1 MTVNGNTRSMRQHVQ
16 RSLGDDFVEPPASVM
31 SAMPNDD
38 DDDDEGE
45 EFQPKAGSRGRPTTT
60 TAATTTP
67 IPARG
72 RGRPSRTGRK
82 TSATVTQ
89 PDEDSME
96 TGSVTMPTGNN
107 TTYVGGQQ
115 SEEKGYFHHLLAGKT
130 NIQVLVDQWI
140 DSYQANRDEALIELM
155 QFFLDSSGC
164 KGKLTQTMYL
174 KMEHVDMLRAMTEH
188 FDEDTSEYPIIM
200 SGLQYK
206 KFRSSF
212 SEFVVLLIKQASY
225 SIIYDQYMID
235 NLVTLLTALSDS
247 PVRAFRHTGT
257 LAVLKVMT
265 ALVDIAL
272 TISIQKD
279 QCQRQY
285 EAERQKSSARRAAD
299 RLDTLTAKRKE
310 LEGNENEIKS
320 FMNFIFKGVFIH
332 RYRDIVP
339 DIRCLCMSE
348 LGEWMKSYPMVFLD
362 DIYLKYIG
370 WTLYDKVG
378 DCRLRCLLA
387 LIPLFQT
394 TDLVGKLELFT
405 NRFKDRI
412 VQMTVDCEYE
422 VAVQAIKLL
431 TAILKFNE
439 RILEDKD
446 CENIYELVYHSH
458 RQVSQAAGEFLNQKL
473 FHKAEQPSNSSKK
486 RSQNTAFIHLLVQ
499 FFIESELHEH
509 ATYLVDSMWDQHPM
523 MKDWECM
530 TDILLEAPDQEEDPL
545 DDQHENCLI
554 EIMVCCVREAA
565 TGEYPIGRGQPNRK
579 LTMKEQKQKED
590 DKKVLTDHFIGT
602 LPPLLN
608 KYIADADK
616 LLNLLQIPLHFNYEV
631 YTTTRRE
638 RDLDAYLNALSDIV
652 QRHTTAEIFDAVSK
666 CFECVCDVS
675 FTLSNR
681 AIAHRGNIIDKILA
695 NFNAAMGIFEE
706 MDEADEDDLY
716 PLLLN
721 LRKLDAFHQC
731 HDLGNTDL
739 WDKIHLLFKAAIDNE
754 DMSPEIVDKCFG
766 IANRSLLWGLYQL
779 DMQFDKDLLKKL
791 VKRSR
796 KLCTLCQKLMLH
808 ANTQICHYAYS
819 TLCDLL
825 ISMSPHLV
833 DKNPDYQV
841 LAIEINENLIQALL
855 TFLNTYVFFAEE
867 SKNQDEQAKIETL
880 HKKRNLLAAYCKLIV
895 HNVLPIQAATNILK
909 YYVKFSNDFGDI
921 IKNTFTRAR
930 DISKI
935 HTAKTMAYSLMAVYK
950 DCVATR
956 DAAQEAAGNDETV
969 NIDLSPLRELA
980 RRFNLSFGLDMA
992 KQREALAALHR
1003 ECIRFALTPLF
1014 RHDDPSQPGPN
1025 ILFLEVLP
1033 EFASKLL
1040 KPDKKAI
1047 YDHVDKLVHN
1057 ATIEGDAW
1065 QPLINYRRIL
1075 NDEPGGGHGP
1085 KTRAS
1090 TATRG
1095 RKRAAPQ
1102 DDDNSRL

>member
-956 DAAQEAAGNDETV
+956 DAAQEAAGNDETI

>member
-1 MTVNGNTRSMRQHVQ
+1 MTVNGSTRSLRQHVQ
-16 RSLGDDFVEPPASVM
+16 RSLGDDFIEPPSVM
-31 SAMPNDD
+31 SVIGNENDD
-38 DDDDEGE
+38 DDGTEDFHPRGASS
-45 EFQPKAGSRGRPTTT
+45 KARTRG
-60 TAATTTP
+60 
-67 IPARG
+67 
-72 RGRPSRTGRK
+72 TGRQTRVGRK
-82 TSATVTQ
+82 PNTTINQA
-89 PDEDSME
+89 DDDSME
-96 TGSVTMPTGNN
+96 TSSVIARNN
-107 TTYVGGQQ
+107 TTFVGQQ
-115 SEEKGYFHHLLAGKT
+115 SEEKGYFHHLLTGKT

-174 KMEHVDMLRAMTEH
+174 KMEHIDMLRTMTEH

-200 SGLQYK
+200 SGLQFK

-212 SEFVVLLIKQASY
+212 SEFVVLLIKQSSY
-225 SIIYDQYMID
+225 LIIYDQYMID

-299 RLDTLTAKRKE
+299 RLDTLTTKRKE

-332 RYRDIVP
+332 RYRDVVP

-348 LGEWMKSYPMVFLD
+348 LGEWMKSYPTVFLD

-370 WTLYDKVG
+370 WTLYDKVK

-394 TDLVGKLELFT
+394 TDLVGKLELFI
-405 NRFKDRI
+405 NRFKDRV

-431 TAILKFNE
+431 TAILKFND

-458 RQVSQAAGEFLNQKL
+458 RQIAQAAGEFLNQKL
-473 FHKAEQPSNSSKK
+473 FHKAEQPLNTTKK
-486 RSQNTAFIHLLVQ
+486 RSQNTAFMYLLVQ

-530 TDILLEAPDQEEDPL
+530 TDILLEAPDQDDDPL

-579 LTMKEQKQKED
+579 LTMKEQKQKDD
-590 DKKVLTDHFIGT
+590 DKKTLTDHFIGS
-602 LPPLLN
+602 LPALLN

-616 LLNLLQIPLHFNYEV
+616 LLNLLQIPLHFNYET
-631 YTTTRRE
+631 YTTARRE
-638 RDLDAYLNALSDIV
+638 RDLDSYLNVLSDIV
-652 QRHTTAEIFDAVSK
+652 QRHTTADVFDSVSK
-666 CFECVCDVS
+666 CFECVCDVN

-681 AIAHRGNIIDKILA
+681 AIAHRGNIMDKILA
-695 NFNAAMGIFEE
+695 NFNAAMSIFEE

-731 HDLGNTDL
+731 HDLGNVDL

-779 DMQFDKDLLKKL
+779 DIQFDKDLLKKV

-796 KLCTLCQKLMLH
+796 KLSTLCQKLMLH
-808 ANTQICHYAYS
+808 ANAQICQYAYS

-833 DKNPDYQV
+833 DKNPDYQSLV
-841 LAIEINENLIQALL
+841 IEINENLIQSLL
-855 TFLNTYVFFAEE
+855 TFLNTYVFFVEE
-867 SKNQDEQAKIETL
+867 PKNQDEQAKIETL

-909 YYVKFSNDFGDI
+909 YYVKCNNDFGDI

-935 HTAKTMAYSLMAVYK
+935 HTAKTMAYSLMAVFK
-950 DCVATR
+950 ECVA
-956 DAAQEAAGNDETV
+956 AQQTTGNDENA

-1014 RHDDPSQPGPN
+1014 NHDDPTQPGPN

-1047 YDHVDKLVHN
+1047 FDHVDKLVHS
-1057 ATIEGDAW
+1057 ATIESDAW

-1075 NDEPGGGHGP
+1075 NDEVGSGHGP
-1085 KTRAS
+1085 KVRAS
-1090 TATRG
+1090 TGTRG
-1095 RKRAAPQ
+1095 RKRAIPQ
-1102 DDDNSRL
+1102 DGS

>member
-1 MTVNGNTRSMRQHVQ
+1 MTVNGNTRSMRQHIQ

-38 DDDDEGE
+38 NEDDEGE
-45 EFQPKAGSRGRPTTT
+45 EFQPKAASRGGR
-60 TAATTTP
+60 ATTTP
-67 IPARG
+67 GRG

-82 TSATVTQ
+82 TSGTVNQT
-89 PDEDSME
+89 DEDEME
-96 TGSVTMPTGNN
+96 TSSVTMSIGNN
-107 TTYVGGQQ
+107 TTYVGAAQ

-299 RLDTLTAKRKE
+299 RLDTLTTKRKE

-458 RQVSQAAGEFLNQKL
+458 RQVAQAAGEFLNQKL

-796 KLCTLCQKLMLH
+796 KLCALCQKLMLH

-833 DKNPDYQV
+833 DKNSDYQV

-867 SKNQDEQAKIETL
+867 PKNQDEQAKIETL

-950 DCVATR
+950 DCVAAR
-956 DAAQEAAGNDETV
+956 DAAQEAAGNDETI

-1014 RHDDPSQPGPN
+1014 RHDDSSQPGPN
-1025 ILFLEVLP
+1025 LLFLEVLP

>member
-1 MTVNGNTRSMRQHVQ
+1 
-16 RSLGDDFVEPPASVM
+16 
-31 SAMPNDD
+31 
-38 DDDDEGE
+38 
-45 EFQPKAGSRGRPTTT
+45 
-60 TAATTTP
+60 
-67 IPARG
+67 
-72 RGRPSRTGRK
+72 
-82 TSATVTQ
+82 
-89 PDEDSME
+89 
-96 TGSVTMPTGNN
+96 
-107 TTYVGGQQ
+107 
-115 SEEKGYFHHLLAGKT
+115 
-130 NIQVLVDQWI
+130 
-140 DSYQANRDEALIELM
+140 
-155 QFFLDSSGC
+155 
-164 KGKLTQTMYL
+164 MY
-174 KMEHVDMLRAMTEH
+174 
-188 FDEDTSEYPIIM
+188 
-200 SGLQYK
+200 
-206 KFRSSF
+206 
-212 SEFVVLLIKQASY
+212 
-225 SIIYDQYMID
+225 
-235 NLVTLLTALSDS
+235 
-247 PVRAFRHTGT
+247 
-257 LAVLKVMT
+257 
-265 ALVDIAL
+265 
-272 TISIQKD
+272 
-279 QCQRQY
+279 
-285 EAERQKSSARRAAD
+285 
-299 RLDTLTAKRKE
+299 
-310 LEGNENEIKS
+310 
-320 FMNFIFKGVFIH
+320 
-332 RYRDIVP
+332 
-339 DIRCLCMSE
+339 
-348 LGEWMKSYPMVFLD
+348 
-362 DIYLKYIG
+362 
-370 WTLYDKVG
+370 
-378 DCRLRCLLA
+378 
-387 LIPLFQT
+387 
-394 TDLVGKLELFT
+394 
-405 NRFKDRI
+405 
-412 VQMTVDCEYE
+412 
-422 VAVQAIKLL
+422 
-431 TAILKFNE
+431 
-439 RILEDKD
+439 
-446 CENIYELVYHSH
+446 
-458 RQVSQAAGEFLNQKL
+458 
-473 FHKAEQPSNSSKK
+473 
-486 RSQNTAFIHLLVQ
+486 LLVQ

-530 TDILLEAPDQEEDPL
+530 TDILLEASDQEEDAL
-545 DDQHENCLI
+545 DNQHENSLI

-590 DKKVLTDHFIGT
+590 DKKVLTDHFIST

-638 RDLDAYLNALSDIV
+638 RDLDSYLNALSDIV

-666 CFECVCDVS
+666 CFECICDVS

-721 LRKLDAFHQC
+721 LRKMDAFHQC

-779 DMQFDKDLLKKL
+779 DIQFDKDLLKKI

-841 LAIEINENLIQALL
+841 LIIEINENLIQSLL
-855 TFLNTYVFFAEE
+855 TFLNTYVFFPEE
-867 SKNQDEQAKIETL
+867 PKNQDEQAKIEIL

-909 YYVKFSNDFGDI
+909 YYVKYSNDFGDI

-935 HTAKTMAYSLMAVYK
+935 HTAKTMAYSLMAIFK
-950 DCVATR
+950 DCVAAR
-956 DAAQEAAGNDETV
+956 DAAQQAAGNDEIV

-1014 RHDDPSQPGPN
+1014 NHNDLTQPGLN
-1025 ILFLEVLP
+1025 IVFLEVLP

-1047 YDHVDKLVHN
+1047 FDHLDKLVHSV
-1057 ATIEGDAW
+1057 TIEGDAW

-1075 NDEPGGGHGP
+1075 NDEFGGGHGP
-1085 KTRAS
+1085 KIRAS
-1090 TATRG
+1090 TGTRG
-1095 RKRAAPQ
+1095 RKRAIPQ
-1102 DDDNSRL
+1102 DGNLIFLFCVLKK

>member
-1 MTVNGNTRSMRQHVQ
+1 
-16 RSLGDDFVEPPASVM
+16 D
-31 SAMPNDD
+31 
-38 DDDDEGE
+38 
-45 EFQPKAGSRGRPTTT
+45 
-60 TAATTTP
+60 TA
-67 IPARG
+67 
-72 RGRPSRTGRK
+72 
-82 TSATVTQ
+82 
-89 PDEDSME
+89 
-96 TGSVTMPTGNN
+96 
-107 TTYVGGQQ
+107 
-115 SEEKGYFHHLLAGKT
+115 
-130 NIQVLVDQWI
+130 
-140 DSYQANRDEALIELM
+140 
-155 QFFLDSSGC
+155 
-164 KGKLTQTMYL
+164 
-174 KMEHVDMLRAMTEH
+174 
-188 FDEDTSEYPIIM
+188 EYPIIM

-212 SEFVVLLIKQASY
+212 SEFIVLLIKQSSY

-299 RLDTLTAKRKE
+299 RLDALTTKRKE

-320 FMNFIFKGVFIH
+320 FMNFVFKGVFIH
-332 RYRDIVP
+332 RYRDVVP
-339 DIRCLCMSE
+339 DIRCLCVSE
-348 LGEWMKSYPMVFLD
+348 LGEWMKNYPMVFLD

-387 LIPLFQT
+387 LIPLFHT
-394 TDLVGKLELFT
+394 TNLVVKLELFT

-431 TAILKFNE
+431 TAILKFND

-458 RQVSQAAGEFLNQKL
+458 RQISQAAGEFLNQKL

-486 RSQNTAFIHLLVQ
+486 RNQNTAFMYLLVQ

-530 TDILLEAPDQEEDPL
+530 TDILLEASDQEEDAL
-545 DDQHENCLI
+545 DNQHENSLI

-590 DKKVLTDHFIGT
+590 DKKVLTDHFIST

-638 RDLDAYLNALSDIV
+638 RDLDTYLNALSDIV

-666 CFECVCDVS
+666 CFECICDVS

-721 LRKLDAFHQC
+721 LRKMDAFHQC

-779 DMQFDKDLLKKL
+779 DIQFDKVHITIFK
-791 VKRSR
+791 V
-796 KLCTLCQKLMLH
+796 
-808 ANTQICHYAYS
+808 
-819 TLCDLL
+819 
-825 ISMSPHLV
+825 
-833 DKNPDYQV
+833 
-841 LAIEINENLIQALL
+841 ENL
-855 TFLNTYVFFAEE
+855 
-867 SKNQDEQAKIETL
+867 
-880 HKKRNLLAAYCKLIV
+880 
-895 HNVLPIQAATNILK
+895 
-909 YYVKFSNDFGDI
+909 
-921 IKNTFTRAR
+921 
-930 DISKI
+930 
-935 HTAKTMAYSLMAVYK
+935 SL
-950 DCVATR
+950 
-956 DAAQEAAGNDETV
+956 
-969 NIDLSPLRELA
+969 
-980 RRFNLSFGLDMA
+980 
-992 KQREALAALHR
+992 
-1003 ECIRFALTPLF
+1003 
-1014 RHDDPSQPGPN
+1014 
-1025 ILFLEVLP
+1025 
-1033 EFASKLL
+1033 
-1040 KPDKKAI
+1040 
-1047 YDHVDKLVHN
+1047 
-1057 ATIEGDAW
+1057 
-1065 QPLINYRRIL
+1065 
-1075 NDEPGGGHGP
+1075 
-1085 KTRAS
+1085 
-1090 TATRG
+1090 
-1095 RKRAAPQ
+1095 
-1102 DDDNSRL
+1102 

>member
-1 MTVNGNTRSMRQHVQ
+1 MNGSTRSMRQHVQ

-31 SAMPNDD
+31 STVPNEVDD
-38 DDDDEGE
+38 DGDEEDDEGE
-45 EFQPKAGSRGRPTTT
+45 EFQPKAASRGRPS
-60 TAATTTP
+60 TTP
-67 IPARG
+67 GRG
-72 RGRPSRTGRK
+72 RGRSSRGGRK
-82 TSATVTQ
+82 TSASINQ
-89 PDEDSME
+89 ADDDSME
-96 TGSVTMPTGNN
+96 TSSVSTTTANN
-107 TTYVGGQQ
+107 TTYSGQHA
-115 SEEKGYFHHLLAGKT
+115 EEKGYFHHLLAGKT

-200 SGLQYK
+200 AGLQYK
-206 KFRSSF
+206 KFRTSF

-394 TDLVGKLELFT
+394 NDLVGKLELFT
-405 NRFKDRI
+405 NRFKDRV

-458 RQVSQAAGEFLNQKL
+458 RQVAQAAGEFLNQKL

-486 RSQNTAFIHLLVQ
+486 RSQNTAFMHLLVQ

-590 DKKVLTDHFIGT
+590 DKRLLTDHFIGT

-638 RDLDAYLNALSDIV
+638 RDLDAYLTALSDIV
-652 QRHTTAEIFDAVSK
+652 QRHTTADIFDAVSK

-731 HDLGNTDL
+731 HDLDNVDL

-779 DMQFDKDLLKKL
+779 DIQFDKDLLKKL

-808 ANTQICHYAYS
+808 ANIQICQYAYS

-841 LAIEINENLIQALL
+841 LVIEINENLIQALL
-855 TFLNTYVFFAEE
+855 TFLNTYVFFADEP
-867 SKNQDEQAKIETL
+867 KNQDEQAKIENL

-935 HTAKTMAYSLMAVYK
+935 HTAKTMAYSLMAVFK
-950 DCVATR
+950 DCVAAR

-969 NIDLSPLRELA
+969 AIDLSPLRELA

-1014 RHDDPSQPGPN
+1014 KPDDPSQPGPN

-1057 ATIEGDAW
+1057 ATIDGDAW

-1075 NDEPGGGHGP
+1075 NDEPGGGHGAKP
-1085 KTRAS
+1085 RAS
-1090 TATRG
+1090 TVNRG